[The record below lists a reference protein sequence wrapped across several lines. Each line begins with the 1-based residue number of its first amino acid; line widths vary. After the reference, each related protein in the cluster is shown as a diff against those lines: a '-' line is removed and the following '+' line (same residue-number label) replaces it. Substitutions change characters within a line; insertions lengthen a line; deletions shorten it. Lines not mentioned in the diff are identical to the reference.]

1 MKLLMPFKPTPGRR
15 AWLLLLL
22 PLAALAQTTAPPPA
36 KETGAAPTAAA
47 KAASAPLARS
57 RLPEPG
63 TVEPD
68 PKATTQLRIPLRA
81 TPDSPP
87 PKLGAR
93 RAAPNGTGGGID
105 DAAARCN
112 ALDNADER
120 AQCLAAARAPRK

>member
-1 MKLLMPFKPTPGRR
+1 MMKPFLSPKLGPV
-15 AWLLLLL
+15 WLLALM
-22 PLAALAQTTAPPPA
+22 PLAALAQGETPRQPA
-36 KETGAAPTAAA
+36 KVTGMAPTVPA
-47 KAASAPLARS
+47 KAASAPQAGQ

-93 RAAPNGTGGGID
+93 RAAPSATGGGID

-120 AQCLAAARAPRK
+120 AQCLAAARTPRK